1 MNQKL
6 ARWLVRPRV
15 LAFRRRFARQL
26 AFVQARLSPQGYLGL
41 QLTVGAAVLVG
52 AGWLFGGVAEDVVT
66 GDALTLVDVHIA
78 QWLHAHAIPSLTRFM
93 LLVSRLHDPIH
104 LGAAAFVLGLVLFC
118 KRQWQ
123 WLLIVVL
130 CVPGGM
136 LVNTLMKLA
145 FQRARPS
152 FDDPIVILATYSFP
166 SGHVAGATLFYGV
179 MATMLITG
187 AAARGTRMA
196 IAMVAMAAI
205 ALVAVSRMYLGAHF
219 LSDII
224 AGFAEAVAW
233 LTLCVVGTRTYF
245 QHRAQG
251 RRRTHPPA

>member
-15 LAFRRRFARQL
+15 LAFRRRFARPL
-26 AFVQARLSPQGYLGL
+26 AFIQARFSPQGYLGL
-41 QLTVGAAVLVG
+41 QLTMGAAVLVG

-66 GDALTLVDVHIA
+66 GDALTLMDVFIA
-78 QWLHAHAIPSLTRFM
+78 EWLHAHAFPSLTRFM

-104 LGAAAFVLGLVLFC
+104 VGAAAFVLGLVLLC

-152 FDDPIVILATYSFP
+152 FDDPIVVLATYSFP
-166 SGHVAGATLFYGV
+166 SGHTAGATLFYGV
-179 MATMLITG
+179 VATMLITG
-187 AAARGTRMA
+187 ATAWSTRLA
-196 IAMVAMAAI
+196 IAMSALAAI
-205 ALVAVSRMYLGAHF
+205 ALVAASRMYLGAHY
-219 LSDII
+219 LSDVI

-233 LTLCVVGTRTYF
+233 LTLCMVGTRTYF

-251 RRRTHPPA
+251 RGRRLPPA